1 MKNHIDIAMK
11 KKIYTLLI
19 IASLFGVFYA
29 CNENAIIG
37 NTNIIFP
44 EENVSFMNHVQP
56 FLKVTCS
63 YQGCHSYETRAGG
76 RILVDYWNLFD
87 VYNPGMVIPNKP
99 DNSIL
104 YQMIRDT
111 NQLPHIPIVYW
122 RITNNQKQGIKTWL
136 LEGAMDN

>member
-1 MKNHIDIAMK
+1 MRVAIMR
-11 KKIYTLLI
+11 KKIYVI
-19 IASLFGVFYA
+19 IIISAIFALFNS

-37 NTNIIFP
+37 DIDIKFP

-87 VYNPGMVIPNKP
+87 VYNPGMVVPYKP

-111 NQLPHIPIVYW
+111 NQLPHLPFVYW
-122 RITNNQKQGIKTWL
+122 RITDNQKQGIKTWI